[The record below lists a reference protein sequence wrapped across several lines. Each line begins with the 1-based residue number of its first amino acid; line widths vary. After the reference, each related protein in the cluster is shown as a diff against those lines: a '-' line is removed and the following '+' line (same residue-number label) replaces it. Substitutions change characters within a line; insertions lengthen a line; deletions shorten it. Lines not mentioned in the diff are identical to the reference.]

1 MAFGNNQEDSVMFNA
16 TSIKNGMFTNIK
28 YRYQY
33 ISYSIKDEI
42 LININSKYENGLSQ
56 PNALIARNS
65 FYSNEPLFRIYNFT
79 KNKVTDIENIFRRPV
94 YVDHCTTFVED
105 DNCYCCVEVRH
116 LYKLQQGNKFA
127 SRYAQKRIIGSIMS
141 EQLIPRTEFGIIP
154 DILLLIHTPFLLV

>member
-1 MAFGNNQEDSVMFNA
+1 MSKIEIKTYQSLLITKNNNYHRFNFNGQNAVVAIVAIGNNQEDSVMFNA

-65 FYSNEPLFRIYNFT
+65 FYSNEPLFRIY
-79 KNKVTDIENIFRRPV
+79 I
-94 YVDHCTTFVED
+94 
-105 DNCYCCVEVRH
+105 
-116 LYKLQQGNKFA
+116 
-127 SRYAQKRIIGSIMS
+127 
-141 EQLIPRTEFGIIP
+141 
-154 DILLLIHTPFLLV
+154 ILLKMKSGISKIYLEDRFM